1 MHFNGAMQRNFKWEE
16 YLTNPWLM
24 GVVSVILSVSVYGLI
39 LLFVDLQEPMM
50 GLYMSTIIPALVAP
64 PIAILIRRSVR
75 QVKAKNRELAE
86 LNATNK
92 KLFSLLSHD
101 LRSPIASLK
110 SVMDLLI
117 EQRLSE
123 EEAREMFKDLSHK
136 TERVLDFLND
146 ILTWSLKQSELKPM
160 QADYFQVKDS
170 IESILDLFEDQRR
183 AKHIN
188 LDTQNLNEAVFAD
201 KDSFAFV
208 FRNVYHNA
216 LKFTPE
222 GGEIQVYTEV
232 KDGKLHTVVADSGV
246 GMNNE
251 TIETVLNP
259 EKWFSTKGTHDESG
273 TGFGISSSLNYLR
286 DNHGEL
292 RIESEPG
299 KGSRF
304 IIVLPQLAE
313 MA

>member
-1 MHFNGAMQRNFKWEE
+1 MHYISSLRGKCILKRAMQRNFKWEE

-75 QVKAKNRELAE
+75 QVKEKNRELAE

-123 EEAREMFKDLSHK
+123 EEARE
-136 TERVLDFLND
+136 E
-146 ILTWSLKQSELKPM
+146 
-160 QADYFQVKDS
+160 
-170 IESILDLFEDQRR
+170 
-183 AKHIN
+183 
-188 LDTQNLNEAVFAD
+188 EALC
-201 KDSFAFV
+201 
-208 FRNVYHNA
+208 R
-216 LKFTPE
+216 
-222 GGEIQVYTEV
+222 
-232 KDGKLHTVVADSGV
+232 
-246 GMNNE
+246 
-251 TIETVLNP
+251 
-259 EKWFSTKGTHDESG
+259 TKS
-273 TGFGISSSLNYLR
+273 
-286 DNHGEL
+286 
-292 RIESEPG
+292 
-299 KGSRF
+299 
-304 IIVLPQLAE
+304 
-313 MA
+313 